1 MTVTAPLL
9 ALSDVVKH
17 FPAGRAGWFARPGT
31 VHAVNGVTLE
41 VGRGETVAVVGE
53 SGCGKTTLARLAVGL
68 YPPTAGAIAI
78 GGTDIGGL
86 SPKALK
92 PYRRRVQMIF
102 QDPFGSLNPRLPV
115 SAILGEPL
123 VIHGL
128 GGRAERRRRIE
139 EAAQAVALQAGQLDR
154 YPHEFSGGQRQRI
167 AIARALILRPDLLV
181 ADEPLSALDVSI
193 QIAILDLFRAL
204 KRDFGIALLF
214 ISHDLAVVDLIADRI
229 AVMYLGHIVEVA
241 PRSDL
246 FRAPAHPYTRALIA
260 AVPVMGRGKRG
271 PGAAAKAAL
280 KGDVPDPLDPPV
292 GCPFH
297 PRCPRAEDLCRRV
310 APRLE
315 PVALSGAGHRAACHF
330 RDAVAA
336 LGAP

>member
-1 MTVTAPLL
+1 VTAPLL
-9 ALSDVVKH
+9 ALRDVVKH
-17 FPAGRAGWFARPGT
+17 FPAGRAGWFARPAT
-31 VHAVNGVTLE
+31 VHAVNGVSLE

-53 SGCGKTTLARLAVGL
+53 SGCGKTTLARLAVSL
-68 YPPTAGAIAI
+68 YAPDAGRVSID
-78 GGTDIGGL
+78 GTDVTGL
-86 SPKALK
+86 GAHALK

-102 QDPFGSLNPRLPV
+102 QDPYGSLNPRLPV
-115 SAILGEPL
+115 SAILAEPL

-128 GGRAERRRRIE
+128 GARAERRRRVE

-167 AIARALILRPDLLV
+167 AIARALIVRPELLV

-193 QIAILDLFRAL
+193 QVAILDLFRAL

-229 AVMYLGHIVEVA
+229 AVMYLGHIVETA
-241 PRSDL
+241 ARADL

-260 AVPVMGRGKRG
+260 AVPAMGHGKRARGG
-271 PGAAAKAAL
+271 PKSAL
-280 KGDVPDPLDPPV
+280 KGDVPDPIKPPP

-310 APRLE
+310 APMLD
-315 PVALSGAGHRAACHF
+315 PVAGAGAGHRAACHF
-330 RDAVAA
+330 RDEVAA
-336 LGAP
+336 MGAP

>member
-1 MTVTAPLL
+1 VTAPLL
-9 ALSDVVKH
+9 ALRDVVKH

-31 VHAVNGVTLE
+31 VHAVNGVSLE

-53 SGCGKTTLARLAVGL
+53 SGCGKTTLARLAVSLHTPDAGSVSIDGADV
-68 YPPTAGAIAI
+68 TALG
-78 GGTDIGGL
+78 
-86 SPKALK
+86 PRALK

-102 QDPFGSLNPRLPV
+102 QDPYGSLNPRLPV
-115 SAILGEPL
+115 SAILAEPL

-128 GGRAERRRRIE
+128 GARAERRRRVE
-139 EAAQAVALQAGQLDR
+139 EAAEAVALQPGQLDR

-167 AIARALILRPDLLV
+167 AIARALIVRPELLV

-193 QIAILDLFRAL
+193 QVAILDLFRAL

-229 AVMYLGHIVEVA
+229 AVMYLGHIVETA
-241 PRSDL
+241 SRADL
-246 FRAPAHPYTRALIA
+246 FRSPAHPYSRALIA
-260 AVPVMGRGKRG
+260 AVPAMGRGKRAR
-271 PGAAAKAAL
+271 GAAKGAAL
-280 KGDVPDPLDPPV
+280 KGDVPDPLNPPP

-297 PRCPRAEDLCRRV
+297 PRCPRAEDICRRV
-310 APRLE
+310 APALE
-315 PVALSGAGHRAACHF
+315 PVAAAGAGHVAACHF
-330 RDAVAA
+330 RDEVAA

>member
-1 MTVTAPLL
+1 MTAPLL
-9 ALSDVVKH
+9 ALRDVVKH
-17 FPAGRAGWFARPGT
+17 FPAGQAGWFARPGT

-53 SGCGKTTLARLAVGL
+53 SGCGKTTLARLAVSL
-68 YPPTAGAIAI
+68 HAPDAGSVSID
-78 GGTDIGGL
+78 GTDITGL
-86 SPKALK
+86 GARALK

-102 QDPFGSLNPRLPV
+102 QDPYGSLNPRLPV
-115 SAILGEPL
+115 SAILAEPL

-128 GGRAERRRRIE
+128 GARAERRRRVE
-139 EAAQAVALQAGQLDR
+139 KAARAVALQPGQLDR

-167 AIARALILRPDLLV
+167 AIARALLVRPELLV

-193 QIAILDLFRAL
+193 QIAILDLLREL
-204 KRDFGIALLF
+204 KSGFGIALLF

-241 PRSDL
+241 SREDL
-246 FRAPAHPYTRALIA
+246 FRRPAHPYSRALIA
-260 AVPVMGRGKRG
+260 AVPAMGRGKRVRG
-271 PGAAAKAAL
+271 KAKAVAL
-280 KGDVPDPLDPPV
+280 KGDVPYPLAPPP

-310 APRLE
+310 APALE
-315 PVALSGAGHRAACHF
+315 PVATAGACHAAACHF
-330 RDAVAA
+330 RDEVAG